1 MSSKQ
6 ALREFQTRL
15 AERLQSA
22 RATGVAAS
30 WLAVEAG
37 KARLLFPLSHAGEIF
52 SWTDVQ
58 PVPYV
63 QPWFMGIVNLR
74 GGLHGLVDLARFL
87 GGGADKPRSDA
98 DLDQCRLISL
108 NPMLETNC
116 ALLVDRL
123 LGLRTTEAFAS
134 SVAAGDGAPAYFGH
148 IYTDLE
154 GRQWQEMNLQALTR
168 HQAFL
173 GIGA

>member
-1 MSSKQ
+1 MASKQ
-6 ALREFQTRL
+6 ALRDFQTRL

-22 RATGVAAS
+22 RTTGVAAS

-37 KARLLFPLSHAGEIF
+37 NARLLFPLNHAGEIF

-58 PVPYV
+58 KVPYV

-74 GGLHGLVDLARFL
+74 GGLYGLIDCAMFL
-87 GGGADKPRSDA
+87 GGGAGKPRSDA
-98 DLDQCRLISL
+98 DLDQCRLVSL

-116 ALLVDRL
+116 ALLIDRL
-123 LGLRTTEAFAS
+123 LGLRTMEAFAA
-134 SVAAGDGAPAYFGH
+134 SVPAGEGVPPYFGH